1 MELIISLTRHIAS
14 SWWKTIIG
22 PCQLF
27 FVLVFG
33 LIGCAPDTVTV
44 NTHPTF
50 SPGSITTIGVVPF
63 TAVKGSP
70 GVYQSLG
77 ELASPNVGSSE
88 ILPSFG
94 ESAGP
99 VPHRSHVSKV
109 SVPPGAEEKV
119 TDMVYA
125 NLRLRP
131 GLQTISPS
139 EIKQALSRKAMQ
151 PSNTNNQQLA
161 QELGKVLSLDAV
173 IVGQVRVYRER
184 DGQKYGAIPA
194 AVGFDVQIINAQNG
208 VVIWMGDYFEEQK
221 SFTEDFKGMFERG
234 GKWVTAETLARS
246 GVKRV
251 MERLPLGRL

>member
-1 MELIISLTRHIAS
+1 MIISLTRHIPS
-14 SWWKTIIG
+14 TWRKTIFW
-22 PCQLF
+22 PYHLF

-33 LIGCAPDTVTV
+33 LISCAPDTVTV

-88 ILPSFG
+88 IRPSFG
-94 ESAGP
+94 ESVGP
-99 VPHRSHVSKV
+99 VPDRSHASKV
-109 SVPPGAEEKV
+109 SVPTGAEGKV

-131 GLQTISPS
+131 GLHTISPG
-139 EIKQALSRKAMQ
+139 EIKQALSQKAFH
-151 PSNTNNQQLA
+151 PSTINNQQLA
-161 QELGKVLSLDAV
+161 QELGKALSLDAV

-221 SFTEDFKGMFERG
+221 SFTEDFKGMLERG

-251 MERLPLGRL
+251 MERLPLGKL

>member
-1 MELIISLTRHIAS
+1 MINSLTRYIAS
-14 SWWKTIIG
+14 SWWRTIIG
-22 PCQLF
+22 PCHIF
-27 FVLVFG
+27 CVLVFG

-63 TAVKGSP
+63 TALKGSP

-88 ILPSFG
+88 IRPSFG

-99 VPHRSHVSKV
+99 VPHRSHAKKV
-109 SVPPGAEEKV
+109 SVPTGAEEKV

-131 GLQTISPS
+131 GLQTISPG
-139 EIKQALSRKAMQ
+139 EIKQTLSRMAIR
-151 PSNTNNQQLA
+151 PSNTSNQQLA
-161 QELGKVLSLDAV
+161 QKLGKALSLDAV
-173 IVGQVRVYRER
+173 VVGQVRVYRER

-194 AVGFDVQIINAQNG
+194 AVGFDLQIINAKNG

-221 SFTEDFKGMFERG
+221 SFTEDFKGMLDRG

-251 MERLPLGRL
+251 MERLPLGRP